1 VCSKCIVT
9 DHKGHRIG
17 DKDESVSQQAF
28 TKKAQILMKKIDAST
43 SETLMFEEEL
53 MEICD

>member
-1 VCSKCIVT
+1 MT

-17 DKDESVSQQAF
+17 DKDESSSQQVF
-28 TKKAQILMKKIDAST
+28 VKKAQILVKKIDASQ

-53 MEICD
+53 GEIAD